1 MKFGTTQ
8 TSRIDSGSNRNNA
21 SRKLGSSFQN
31 AHSTLAKISR
41 RRISAACAR
50 VGALESGFTVEP
62 CATIN
67 SVPFGLRSTLTIL
80 PQRTRRAQRSGS
92 PNSLRDL
99 WASVVNLWFVK
110 FRTYKNTDLRVSEVG
125 FGLWTISTGWWG
137 NFTEGEAIALMHKAF
152 DLGITLFDAAD
163 TYGNG
168 LSEELI
174 AKAFPNQRDEIVIA
188 TKVGYDFVHHGEARG
203 RGQREIPQD
212 SSPEAITRAT
222 EAALKRL
229 KTDRIDLLQLHN
241 IRMEQV
247 SDDAL
252 WKTLEKLKAEGK
264 VRYYGIAL
272 GPAIGWLY
280 EGVNSICERDLTSV
294 QHIYNMLEQ
303 HPWRAFHDAA
313 TDAGKNTMFLI
324 RVTHSSGMLEGKYTS
339 ETKFPPTDHRSH
351 RPRSWLLNGVKK
363 VDQLRLLE
371 NAERTLGQ
379 AALQWLLAD
388 DRVASTLPNI
398 YNEEQLVE
406 FAKAPDTAPLT
417 SDDMVKIEE
426 LYSANFGLEEEPPKF
441 KGTME
446 LPKETAAV

>member
-1 MKFGTTQ
+1 MRF
-8 TSRIDSGSNRNNA
+8 
-21 SRKLGSSFQN
+21 
-31 AHSTLAKISR
+31 
-41 RRISAACAR
+41 
-50 VGALESGFTVEP
+50 
-62 CATIN
+62 
-67 SVPFGLRSTLTIL
+67 RS
-80 PQRTRRAQRSGS
+80 
-92 PNSLRDL
+92 
-99 WASVVNLWFVK
+99 
-110 FRTYKNTDLRVSEVG
+110 YKNSDLTVSEVG

-174 AKAFPNQRDEIVIA
+174 AKAFPKQRDGIVIA

-212 SSPEAITRAT
+212 FSPDAIARAT

-229 KTDRIDLLQLHN
+229 KTDRVDLLQLHN

-247 SDDAL
+247 YDDAL
-252 WKTLEKLKAEGK
+252 WKMLEKLRAAGK
-264 VRYYGIAL
+264 IRYYGIAL

-280 EGVNSICERDLTSV
+280 EGVNCIRQRDITSM

-303 HPWRAFHDAA
+303 HPGRALHHAA
-313 TDAGKNTMFLI
+313 SDRGKDTMFLI
-324 RVTHSSGMLEGKYTS
+324 RVTHSSGMLEGKYTA
-339 ETKFPPTDHRSH
+339 ETIFPPTDHRSH
-351 RPRSWLLNGVKK
+351 RPRSWLLNGIKK
-363 VDQLRLLE
+363 VEQLRFLE
-371 NAERTLGQ
+371 NSQRSLGQ

-398 YNEEQLVE
+398 YSEEQLVE
-406 FAKAPDTAPLT
+406 FAKAPDSPRVTADELA
-417 SDDMVKIEE
+417 KIDN
-426 LYSANFGLEEEPPKF
+426 LYLDNFGLEPEEPKF

-446 LPKETAAV
+446 LQKETAAAL